1 MAGINPPSARTAIA
15 AAEVVATASVAGA
28 VFTLAAHASPG
39 TIRAALAAVAAAPLL
54 VLVAAVLATRAMSH
68 DVISAVSDARALAGQ
83 GQADVRRMADQ
94 VLRGDRPSPPSAA
107 ASRRPNPHDDAFRML
122 MADLRQF
129 RNAVGQAFALIAETM
144 LARPGGQ
151 TEIFVNLAWRM
162 QSIAHRAIGMLDE
175 IESKV
180 EDPDLLKGLFT
191 VDHLTTLMRR
201 QSESLAVIGGS
212 ASRRQWNRPVGMQ
225 EVLRAAVAEVEHYS
239 RVKIVPPAEGVLR
252 GSAVSDVIHL
262 VAELIENATKFS
274 SPACQVLL
282 RAQAVQAGIAVEVE
296 DRGLGMTSQDQE
308 DKNRLLAEP
317 GQAGIPLGDGRIGLY
332 VVAVLASQHGI
343 RVQLRPSIYGGV
355 LAVIILPAHLLD
367 PGAGQGAPRDG
378 QPRSPRPELVP
389 GGGRASERA
398 QERQVAITPDGHETP
413 GPGSVAPA
421 RPSLPKRVRGERRP
435 LPVRQPQ
442 ASPVPGLRG
451 EQGAAL
457 RRAAE
462 EPTSGLMADFLGGV
476 SDSAADGRTADGRAA
491 GG

>member
-1 MAGINPPSARTAIA
+1 
-15 AAEVVATASVAGA
+15 
-28 VFTLAAHASPG
+28 
-39 TIRAALAAVAAAPLL
+39 
-54 VLVAAVLATRAMSH
+54 MSH

-94 VLRGDRPSPPSAA
+94 VLRGDHPSPLSVP
-107 ASRRPNPHDDAFRML
+107 ASRRPGGPHDDAFRML

-129 RNAVGQAFALIAETM
+129 RSAVGQAFALIAETM
-144 LARPGGQ
+144 LARPGGRGQ
-151 TEIFVNLAWRM
+151 AEIFVNLAWRM

-175 IESKV
+175 VESKV

-212 ASRRQWNRPVGMQ
+212 ASRRQWRRPVGMQ

-274 SPACQVLL
+274 PPACQVLL

-317 GQAGIPLGDGRIGLY
+317 GQAGIALGDGRIGLY

-355 LAVIILPAHLLD
+355 LAVVILPPHLLD
-367 PGAGQGAPRDG
+367 SGGGHGASRDE
-378 QPRSPRPELVP
+378 QPRSPQHELVP
-389 GGGRASERA
+389 EGGRASERA
-398 QERQVAITPDGHETP
+398 REDQVAITPDRHETP
-413 GPGSVAPA
+413 GPGSVVLA
-421 RPSLPKRVRGERRP
+421 RPSLPKRVRGERQP
-435 LPVRQPQ
+435 LPARQPQ
-442 ASPVPGLRG
+442 ASPVPGLREG
-451 EQGAAL
+451 SGAAP

-476 SDSAADGRTADGRAA
+476 SDSGSDGRAA

>member
-39 TIRAALAAVAAAPLL
+39 TTRAALAAVAAALLL

-68 DVISAVSDARALAGQ
+68 DVSSAVS
-83 GQADVRRMADQ
+83 
-94 VLRGDRPSPPSAA
+94 SP
-107 ASRRPNPHDDAFRML
+107 ASRRPDP
-122 MADLRQF
+122 
-129 RNAVGQAFALIAETM
+129 
-144 LARPGGQ
+144 PGGQ
-151 TEIFVNLAWRM
+151 AEIFVNLAWRM

-252 GSAVSDVIHL
+252 GNAVSDVIHL
-262 VAELIENATKFS
+262 IAELIENATKFS
-274 SPACQVLL
+274 PPGCQVLL

-296 DRGLGMTSQDQE
+296 DRGLGMTSRDQE

-317 GQAGIPLGDGRIGLY
+317 GQAEIALGDGRIGLY

-355 LAVIILPAHLLD
+355 LAVIILPPHLL
-367 PGAGQGAPRDG
+367 A
-378 QPRSPRPELVP
+378 SP
-389 GGGRASERA
+389 A
-398 QERQVAITPDGHETP
+398 GHETP
-413 GPGSVAPA
+413 GPGSVVPVRA
-421 RPSLPKRVRGERRP
+421 SLPKRVRGERRP

-442 ASPVPGLRG
+442 ASPVP
-451 EQGAAL
+451 AL
-457 RRAAE
+457 GGGSVARPRRAAE

-476 SDSAADGRTADGRAA
+476 SDSGANGRAA